1 MRDENNNSYS
11 RLYVN
16 HLMMR
21 PKLEILF
28 SIVISTAFSA
38 LAYATDNPKYSKRS
52 NQNTGIVT
60 DDSFTEESLVRD
72 IFVKGS
78 CDNVA
83 DIRAIG
89 NSEGIGYFENGM
101 DIIGLERGII
111 LSTGHIKG
119 AEGPNSDTRKSG
131 NFNDNSGDKDLKLL
145 VTDRVFDAAGIEFDF
160 IPLDSFVAFRYV
172 FASEEYCEFVG
183 REFNDAFGFFVSG
196 PGIDGTFSNQSKNVA
211 LIPGTN
217 DFVAI
222 NSVNHKTNEE
232 FYISNITSGDASSCG
247 IEFVDHPNLQ
257 LIEYDGYTAV
267 LEATLK
273 LIPCETY
280 HIRFVVADVGD
291 NFYDSAVFLE
301 AGSFNLGGEVLL
313 SADLETDQ
321 QPGQVYSV
329 EEGCDTGYFVFER
342 ADLST
347 TRFPLTVNFKASDL
361 SSAIQGMDYDSLPR
375 SVTIPAG
382 ETITRLPVTI
392 FNDFMREGPEKLV
405 LELDIPCAC
414 YTGVAE
420 MEIQDSPTFTVEL
433 NDMLVCRGDEA
444 LLAPAMDGGT
454 PPFTYEWDD
463 GSTRATRS
471 VLPVNSSDYA
481 LTITDACQNF
491 VERDVRIRVKEMPVA
506 FLSGQREIC
515 EGDTALLPVEFQG
528 EPPYEI
534 TYSRNN
540 VIEKTIRDIHANPY
554 MLPVSGGGT
563 YSIADF
569 ADSICFGDHS
579 GTAEV
584 VVKRFDTSWETTPVS
599 CVESADGTISVS
611 VEGGSPPYRF
621 NWSSGSGNTPLP
633 TGLEAGSYQF
643 TITDMDGC
651 AKGFAAEVAGP
662 VPIEPVTFR
671 CEDLSRGIVQ
681 VDASGG
687 EAPYSYSVNGSSFQ
701 SNELFR
707 SLNPGETYD
716 LTVRDNKGCLLQQP
730 FTMPAPFE
738 EMIDIPTEIKLDIGQ
753 NYPFDPALGIPESL
767 VQEVAWSPSTFLSCS
782 DCLTPTIAPLADEF
796 YTVRVIDQFGCAGT
810 ASTTVKV
817 RRDVKIFVPD
827 AFSPNGDD
835 KNERL
840 TVFANAW
847 QVTAIRD
854 FQVFDRWGSLVFQNS
869 DFAPND
875 EISGWNGRHNGSRL
889 PTGIYV
895 YMARAEL
902 IDGTEEVLRG
912 QVLLLN

>member
-1 MRDENNNSYS
+1 
-11 RLYVN
+11 
-16 HLMMR
+16 MMR
-21 PKLEILF
+21 PTLEILF
-28 SIVISTAFSA
+28 SILISAAFLPLA
-38 LAYATDNPKYSKRS
+38 LAHDNPKSSKPS
-52 NQNTGIVT
+52 DQNAGIVT

-83 DIRAIG
+83 NIKAIG
-89 NSEGIGYFENGM
+89 NSEGIGYFENGSE
-101 DIIGLERGII
+101 IIGLERGII

-196 PGIDGTFSNQSKNVA
+196 PGINGDFSNQSKNVA
-211 LIPGTN
+211 LIPGTE

-232 FYISNITSGDASSCG
+232 FYISNITSNDASSCG
-247 IEFVDHPNLQ
+247 VEFTEHPNLQ

-313 SADLETDQ
+313 STDLGPEAA
-321 QPGQVYSV
+321 PGEIYSV
-329 EEGCDTGYFVFER
+329 EEGCDTGYFIFER
-342 ADLST
+342 ADLNT

-361 SSAIQGMDYDSLPR
+361 STAVPGMDYDSLPR

-382 ETITRLPVTI
+382 ETVARLPVPV
-392 FNDFMREGPEKLV
+392 FNDFSREGPETLI

-420 MEIQDSPTFTVEL
+420 MEIQDSPLFTVQL
-433 NDMLVCRGDEA
+433 NDMLVCKGDEA
-444 LLAPAMDGGT
+444 LLAPSMEGGT
-454 PPFTYEWDD
+454 PPFTYQWED
-463 GSTRATRS
+463 GTTRATRS
-471 VLPVNSSDYA
+471 VLPASTSAYA
-481 LTITDACQNF
+481 ITITDACQNF
-491 VERDVRIRVKEMPVA
+491 VERALRVEVKEAPAA
-506 FLSGQREIC
+506 FISGQREIC

-540 VIEKTIRDIHANPY
+540 VIEKTIRDIYDNPY
-554 MLPVSGGGT
+554 FLPVSGGGT
-563 YSIADF
+563 FAIADF
-569 ADSICFGDHS
+569 SDSICFGDIG

-584 VVKRFDTSWETTPVS
+584 LVKRFEASWETTPVS
-599 CVESADGTISVS
+599 CVESADGTISVA
-611 VEGGSPPYRF
+611 VEGGKPPYRF
-621 NWSSGSGNTPLP
+621 TWSSGSENTPAP
-633 TGLEAGSYQF
+633 AGLTAGEYQF
-643 TITDMDGC
+643 TVTDSDGC
-651 AKGFAAEVAGP
+651 AKGFAARVAGP
-662 VPIEPVTFR
+662 VPIEPVAFR
-671 CEDLSRGIVQ
+671 CEDLSRGVVQ
-681 VDASGG
+681 VEASGG
-687 EAPYSYSVNGSSFQ
+687 EAPYTYSVGGSTFQ

-707 SLNPGETYD
+707 SLIPGATYD
-716 LTVRDNKGCLLQQP
+716 LTIRDNKGCMLRQP
-730 FTMPAPFE
+730 FTMPAPFL
-738 EMIDIPTEIKLDIGQ
+738 EMVDIPSEIRLDIGE
-753 NYPFDPALGIPESL
+753 NFPIDPSLGIPETL
-767 VQEVAWSPSTFLSCS
+767 VREVVWSPPTFLSCA
-782 DCLTPTIAPLADEF
+782 DCLTPVIAPLADEF
-796 YTVRVIDQFGCAGT
+796 YTVRVVDQFGCAGT

-835 KNERL
+835 RNERL

-847 QVTAIRD
+847 QVTAVKD
-854 FQVFDRWGSLVFQNS
+854 FQVFDRWGTLVFQNS
-869 DFAPND
+869 NFAPND

-895 YMARAEL
+895 YVARAEL